1 MNRQNKYILTIYLLA
16 NIALAFFLK
25 ENASYLSI
33 LMMCVNLSLGIIW
46 TFSCFGLKRSLM
58 LIVISFAVTISL
70 ENISINTGYPYG
82 ELKHALPGPMI
93 GSVPL
98 IIGLSY
104 FPLITISWL
113 FGDIIVNALP
123 MKKAAMVHLRILIA
137 VLVASILDIL
147 SDPVFTLVFKLWGYP
162 QGGGIFGVPMSN
174 TLGWVI
180 NSFLTLSIFEIL
192 GRGWERRQKAIDKL
206 HSAVCYLLLAQLI
219 PIYICRFT
227 LGNRIV
233 PDITGK
239 GWNLLDMYDCLLVF
253 GTLIIG
259 ILYVFGTICRE
270 TIEKRS
276 SKTSS
281 LSLSR

>member
-104 FPLITISWL
+104 FPLITISWI
-113 FGDIIVNALP
+113 FGDIIVNGASSHPHRCLSRLNSRYPIRSCLHACIQALGIP
-123 MKKAAMVHLRILIA
+123 SGRRHLRSSDVKYAWLGDQF
-137 VLVASILDIL
+137 LPDSLNLRDIGKRMGEK
-147 SDPVFTLVFKLWGYP
+147 TK
-162 QGGGIFGVPMSN
+162 SN
-174 TLGWVI
+174 
-180 NSFLTLSIFEIL
+180 
-192 GRGWERRQKAIDKL
+192 
-206 HSAVCYLLLAQLI
+206 
-219 PIYICRFT
+219 
-227 LGNRIV
+227 
-233 PDITGK
+233 
-239 GWNLLDMYDCLLVF
+239 
-253 GTLIIG
+253 
-259 ILYVFGTICRE
+259 
-270 TIEKRS
+270 
-276 SKTSS
+276 
-281 LSLSR
+281 